1 MAKTLIFVSSHRS
14 ASRVADRVIGALA
27 AHRTVQLFSFDRA
40 VVDHPIYSDQNVSH
54 TSLGNIRDGVAISR
68 LTSFIRAT
76 WILARARRH
85 IEADADTVVLVNSL
99 EMLMI
104 SSLCGLTRWPTV
116 YDVSDIHPLQL
127 SQSLA
132 GRALRWLERKMLVR
146 VRLLVVTSPWYY
158 WEYYQN
164 WLSMP
169 KPALLIENRVARP

>member
-14 ASRVADRVIGALA
+14 ASRVADRMIGALA
-27 AHRTVQLFSFDRA
+27 AQRTVHLFSFDRQ
-40 VVDHPIYSDQNVSH
+40 VVDHPVYSHPHVTH

-68 LTSFIRAT
+68 FTSFLRAT
-76 WILARARRH
+76 WVLWRARRH

-127 SQSLA
+127 SQSLV
-132 GRALRWLERKMLVR
+132 GRALRRMERRMLVR
-146 VRLLVVTSPWYY
+146 VQLLVVTSPWYY

-169 KPALLIENRVARP
+169 KPALLIENKVEGI